1 MKDKVLI
8 HMETIFDKGGDFEDR
23 MVFFTEGEM
32 EKCPGGY
39 CYHYDES
46 SLHPTSE
53 ELRGMMEIGQ
63 GYLTRS
69 ISGADS
75 YIMHFKENHRDVVV
89 MESEFG
95 PLKLTLITEEINNN
109 LVEGI
114 GQVKLKY
121 QVIFAQSNKMIN
133 EITIDIERPK
143 Q

>member
-75 YIMHFKENHRDVVV
+75 YRLNLSTRL
-89 MESEFG
+89 SL
-95 PLKLTLITEEINNN
+95 PSLI
-109 LVEGI
+109 
-114 GQVKLKY
+114 
-121 QVIFAQSNKMIN
+121 
-133 EITIDIERPK
+133 R
-143 Q
+143 